1 MLLRCLSH
9 LKATVLAVSLILLA
23 HGGQADEA
31 EPATGRIDIE
41 QAGDGFRISGLVTG
55 HADTAIM
62 AELTIAKRDAAGQV
76 SSTQSREISLAP
88 DETQTLA
95 QSTLSLG
102 PDGQIDAVLILSR
115 DGVAF
120 ARIERSVRDGRIETR

>member
-1 MLLRCLSH
+1 MLSRGLSH
-9 LKATVLAVSLILLA
+9 LKATVLAASLVLFPY
-23 HGGQADEA
+23 GGQADEA

-41 QAGDGFRISGLVTG
+41 QAGDGFRIAGLVTG
-55 HADTAIM
+55 HAETAIM

-76 SSTQSREISLAP
+76 SSTQSREISLTP

-102 PDGQIDAVLILSR
+102 PDGQIDAVLTLSR
-115 DGVAF
+115 DGIAF
-120 ARIERSVRDGRIETR
+120 ARIERAVRDGRIETR

>member
-55 HADTAIM
+55 HADAAIM

-76 SSTQSREISLAP
+76 SSTQSREISLTP

-95 QSTLSLG
+95 QSTLSLA
-102 PDGQIDAVLILSR
+102 PDGEIDAVLILSR

>member
-1 MLLRCLSH
+1 MLSRRLSN
-9 LKATVLAVSLILLA
+9 LKATLLAASLILLPY
-23 HGGQADEA
+23 GGQADEA

-55 HADTAIM
+55 HADAAIM

-76 SSTQSREISLAP
+76 SSTQSREINLAP
-88 DETQTLA
+88 NETQTLA

-102 PDGQIDAVLILSR
+102 PDGQIDAVLTLSR

-120 ARIERSVRDGRIETR
+120 DRIERSVRDGRIETR

>member
-76 SSTQSREISLAP
+76 SSTQSREISLTP

-102 PDGQIDAVLILSR
+102 PDGQIDAVLTLSR